1 MRTLA
6 LLLFFICYTVA
17 VFDPSPITVKDSHG
31 KVLSS
36 FRIQQHGE
44 KQTLYPR
51 IDAFPVTWSLAPEVK
66 GVEMWVD
73 GSIYVYTDTIIP
85 KTTFTISAST
95 STGNYSLPFDIEVA
109 GCEYGYFTFF
119 KGTGPFIYLFSES
132 KLVYNGTTDSVYL
145 CIPRGEYHFTSPE
158 TKAYYFSV
166 FDDNNTHFYSTQYN
180 GFGAPAQGL
189 FSNDIDRPIEL
200 LILHLRGEG
209 SATLFVNGAEF
220 AGLTL
225 RVNSSSVLIPSSAV
239 TTGANVI
246 AVLLHKGASSTI
258 TFGLS
263 LEATNAPGI
272 PLTDGVAT
280 DVQASP
286 DPKHPPANAFQL
298 LFLSIHVERYA

>member
-1 MRTLA
+1 MAQFRAPFTL
-6 LLLFFICYTVA
+6 
-17 VFDPSPITVKDSHG
+17 
-31 KVLSS
+31 
-36 FRIQQHGE
+36 R
-44 KQTLYPR
+44 
-51 IDAFPVTWSLAPEVK
+51 DAFEFP
-66 GVEMWVD
+66 
-73 GSIYVYTDTIIP
+73 
-85 KTTFTISAST
+85 
-95 STGNYSLPFDIEVA
+95 
-109 GCEYGYFTFF
+109 
-119 KGTGPFIYLFSES
+119 
-132 KLVYNGTTDSVYL
+132 
-145 CIPRGEYHFTSPE
+145 
-158 TKAYYFSV
+158 
-166 FDDNNTHFYSTQYN
+166 
-180 GFGAPAQGL
+180 
-189 FSNDIDRPIEL
+189 L

-220 AGLTL
+220 AGVTL

-298 LFLSIHVERYA
+298 LFLSIHVESYA